1 MQNKAWELRE
11 LIRENRLYEKVEVG
25 VKESSKKKLMRSEGW
40 SCGKK
45 WEMKNWPR
53 GQMSRKWRDMEAR
66 KADIAMG
73 FGFKV
78 T

>member
-1 MQNKAWELRE
+1 
-11 LIRENRLYEKVEVG
+11 
-25 VKESSKKKLMRSEGW
+25 
-40 SCGKK
+40 
-45 WEMKNWPR
+45 MKNWPR